1 MTIRNPGAKDR
12 VRPLKIPHDAPLIR
26 MQPEVAFAIE
36 LLALAAGAG
45 LLSRAGE
52 AGIYARPFIK
62 AAGYFISIAAVA
74 LMLYTAYFEIQFACG
89 DYRDSMLLQPS
100 S

>member
-1 MTIRNPGAKDR
+1 
-12 VRPLKIPHDAPLIR
+12 

-45 LLSRAGE
+45 LLSRAGDE
-52 AGIYARPFIK
+52 RIHAGTLVK
-62 AAGYFISIAAVA
+62 A
-74 LMLYTAYFEIQFACG
+74 TAYFILIAALATMLSTAWFEIKFACG
-89 DYRDSMLLQPS
+89 DYRESMLLQPS